1 FAANGPIIRST
12 DSGSNW
18 TQLSLTANTS
28 RLASS
33 GPYLFAGTDSG
44 VYVSI
49 DSGNTWRQENDGL
62 GKYYQVNSL
71 CVFDTLLFVN
81 TALGFPY
88 YTAMRPISEMVAEAK
103 SVVQATPQPQ
113 DTLSIYP
120 NPATGLVTIRSGGTA
135 IERVSVLNVLGA
147 DVLEAGGSTFPRL
160 EKAGDFYS
168 LDLSQLPSGTYFL
181 RIETAKESVLRK
193 VVRE

>member
-44 VYVSI
+44 VYVSL

-88 YTAMRPISEMVAEAK
+88 YTAMRPIREMVDTTK
-103 SVVQATPQPQ
+103 SAVAAGPVPQ

-120 NPATGLVTIRSGGTA
+120 NPATGLVTIFAGTIP
-135 IERVSVLNVLGA
+135 IERVSVLNLLGVGVLNSPNPHTSE
-147 DVLEAGGSTFPRL
+147 LT
-160 EKAGDFYS
+160 
-168 LDLSQLPSGTYFL
+168 LDLSELPSGTYIL
-181 RIETAKESVLRK
+181 QIMTAKGTILRK
-193 VVRE
+193 VIRE